1 VRLKQ
6 NMRKKIDA
14 EKILQTLSVIRES
27 IPQHMRRPNRVR
39 KKSSDGAFEAAS
51 LEDFELLTVA
61 DALEELSDEI
71 SDSVAFAR
79 EQALAEALKI
89 YYAAEELARDP
100 AHADLIP
107 HLEEMRQAYQR
118 DFGVPI
124 PPKK

>member
-1 VRLKQ
+1 
-6 NMRKKIDA
+6 MSKKIDA

-27 IPQHMRRPNRVR
+27 IPQHMRRHNRVR

-61 DALEELSDEI
+61 DALAELSAQI

-89 YYAAEELARDP
+89 YYAAEELAKDP

-107 HLEEMRQAYQR
+107 HLEEMRQDYQR
-118 DFGVPI
+118 DFGVAI
-124 PPKK
+124 PPQTYA

>member
-1 VRLKQ
+1 
-6 NMRKKIDA
+6 MGKKIDA

-27 IPQHMRRPNRVR
+27 IPQHMRRPHRVR
-39 KKSSDGAFEAAS
+39 KASSDGAFEAAS

-71 SDSVAFAR
+71 SDSVAYAR
-79 EQALAEALKI
+79 ERALEEALKI

-100 AHADLIP
+100 AHANLIP
-107 HLEEMRQAYQR
+107 HLEEMRAAYQR

>member
-1 VRLKQ
+1 
-6 NMRKKIDA
+6 MRKKIDA

-89 YYAAEELARDP
+89 YYAAEELAKDP